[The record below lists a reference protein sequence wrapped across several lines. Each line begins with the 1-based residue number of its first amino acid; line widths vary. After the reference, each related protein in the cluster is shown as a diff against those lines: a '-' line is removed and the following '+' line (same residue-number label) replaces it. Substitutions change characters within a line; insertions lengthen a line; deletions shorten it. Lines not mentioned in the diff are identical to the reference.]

1 MFPLALLNRKGLGL
15 DLDPAKVKLLL
26 HFDADFADS
35 SPNNVAVTATGN
47 VAISAL
53 DTKFGVGKVQ
63 YGASPRDGKL
73 KTPLFFNFGNH
84 RPFTLCFWAKG
95 GDVDGALAA
104 TRDTAVYTPFEL
116 NRSGSFLFAN
126 GALTGWTL
134 MSVNN
139 SAPEWTHFAVVADGT
154 NIKAYKNGV
163 LQGSGIAHPN
173 WPSVDS
179 FLSVG
184 KSDGTSINAAL
195 DEFLLY
201 DGVLWTGDF
210 TPPTVPLGVGQQQ
223 QQQIGGQAT
232 LLMLFEGANGSTIFT
247 DSSSQNNTITRYGS
261 PSITTSNSKFGNS
274 CLGINATSYLKINR
288 SESFDIGAGQPFTI
302 QMWLYITGG
311 TGAYG
316 GLISM
321 RDAPVYCPIEV
332 NITNNGTL
340 ATKIGNATLDSW
352 DSSSFTMLTYVWRHF
367 AIVGDGSLIK
377 VYNHGVQSAAFAQPH
392 WPNDEYPL
400 QISRNGDNQM
410 QSCAYIDYLSFHKAA
425 FWLSDFTPPTSEFT
439 Y

>member
-1 MFPLALLNRKGLGL
+1 MWPLGVLKRKGLGL
-15 DLDPAKVKLLL
+15 GLALDPAKVKLLL
-26 HFDADFADS
+26 HFDTDFADS
-35 SPNNVAVTATGN
+35 SQNNVAVTATGN
-47 VAISAL
+47 VAISAI

-63 YGASPRDGKL
+63 YGASPRTGKL
-73 KTPLFFNFGNH
+73 KTPPFFNFGNQ

-95 GDVDGALAA
+95 GDGNGSLVV
-104 TRDTAVYTPFEL
+104 TRDTPVFTFTPFDL
-116 NRSGSFLFAN
+116 SRGSSFLFAN
-126 GALTGWTL
+126 GALNAWSTISINSSTL
-134 MSVNN
+134 
-139 SAPEWTHFAVVADGT
+139 EWTHFAVVADGT
-154 NIKAYKNGV
+154 NIKVYKNGV

-179 FLSVG
+179 FLVIG
-184 KSDGTSINAAL
+184 KNESTSINAAL

-201 DGVLWTGDF
+201 DGVLWESNF
-210 TPPTVPLGVGQQQ
+210 TPPTAPFTYVDYNTVLW
-223 QQQIGGQAT
+223 
-232 LLMLFEGANGSTIFT
+232 LKFEGANGSTIFT

-340 ATKIGNATLDSW
+340 ATKIGNATLNSW
-352 DSSSFTMLTYVWRHF
+352 DSSSFTMSTYVWRHF

-400 QISRNGDNQM
+400 QINRNGDNQM
-410 QSCAYIDYLSFHKAA
+410 QSCANIDHLSFHKTAL
-425 FWLSDFTPPTSEFT
+425 WLSDFTPPTSEFT

>member
-1 MFPLALLNRKGLGL
+1 MSGGNVSISTSEPKFGTGKLQFGYTPTRDGF
-15 DLDPAKVKLLL
+15 VK
-26 HFDADFADS
+26 
-35 SPNNVAVTATGN
+35 SPN
-47 VAISAL
+47 IF
-53 DTKFGVGKVQ
+53 D
-63 YGASPRDGKL
+63 
-73 KTPLFFNFGNH
+73 FGNK
-84 RPFTLCFWAKG
+84 RPFTISFFYRDGDGNGCFFTTSYSPIYTPMVFGRG
-95 GDVDGALAA
+95 GYVLVGNAALSDW
-104 TRDTAVYTPFEL
+104 TIVAVYMNISST
-116 NRSGSFLFAN
+116 AYQ
-126 GALTGWTL
+126 
-134 MSVNN
+134 
-139 SAPEWTHFAVVADGT
+139 HCAVVGDGT
-154 NIKAYKNGV
+154 NIKFYRD
-163 LQGSGIAHPN
+163 GSLIATTPHPN
-173 WPSVDS
+173 WASASWPIQLGKYGDS
-179 FLSVG
+179 SYSNG
-184 KSDGTSINAAL
+184 GM

-201 DGVLWTGDF
+201 DDVLWTSNF
-210 TPPTVPLGVGQQQ
+210 TPPTAPFTYVDYNTVLW
-223 QQQIGGQAT
+223 
-232 LLMLFEGANGSTIFT
+232 LKFEGANGSTIFT

-321 RDAPVYCPIEV
+321 RDAPVYCPIET

-340 ATKIGNATLDSW
+340 SIKIGNATLTDW
-352 DSSSFTMLTYVWRHF
+352 DSSSFTMSTYVWRHF

-400 QISRNGDNQM
+400 QINRNGDNQM
-410 QSCAYIDYLSFHKAA
+410 QSCANIDHLSFHKTAL
-425 FWLSDFTPPTSEFT
+425 WLSDFTPPTSEFT